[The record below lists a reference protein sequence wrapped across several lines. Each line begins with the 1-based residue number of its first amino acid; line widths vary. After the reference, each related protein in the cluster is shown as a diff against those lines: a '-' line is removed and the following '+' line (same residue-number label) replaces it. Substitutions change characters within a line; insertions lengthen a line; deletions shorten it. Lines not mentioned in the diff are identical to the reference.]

1 MQNREHIRDRM
12 IKTAARLWGHPEDE
26 TGTSFDPL
34 VNILFSACALE
45 LEKISNEVESSRA
58 RLLERMVQ
66 LLSPETLC
74 GPLPAHAVLHARTVE
89 GLSRLPDK
97 DQFFLTQK
105 TLSSWQSN
113 QAGQKDFYFS
123 PTGTFQLNAAAVR
136 YLATG
141 HQLFR
146 YRDMISKETIAH
158 CIGGKELAPSTLW
171 IGISGNVSNLHQTQC
186 YFDIKNEV
194 NRELFYH
201 HLPLCRWYLGDELI
215 PVRPGYNEERVSG
228 EQPDIKQ
235 ILTGNNNVSFKIK
248 EHINAFYLHRFLTI
262 TDNQYREQSVA
273 MQQPQALLQAF
284 DKKDLQFLQQEK
296 IIWLRIC
303 FPENI
308 PNSLLQDVFCQVN
321 CFPVM
326 NRQLHELSYR
336 MQEIINI
343 LPLHAPDSFFDLHEI
358 VDQEGVQYQSREL
371 HHSDKEKLSLVLRQG
386 GVGRFDERDAT
397 TIIENIIQ
405 LLNDES
411 AAFAVLGREFLG
423 GEMKQLQQIIYKLE
437 QQLSTKQLHRE
448 STPFLVVRHTG
459 KEKVHNLLVTWWS
472 TTGGQ
477 ANEIRAGSALQAYKT
492 GGLYHQSITLMTQVM
507 GGRDRL
513 SASESVTAYRSA
525 LLSRDR
531 LVSLEDIRVFCQL
544 QLGPRASCIEVCK
557 GVMVA
562 TEVTK
567 GFSRTIDITI
577 KFNRNDYLNAK
588 DNGQL
593 GFIREELVLQL
604 TRKSASLT
612 PFRVFIEQVA

>member
-1 MQNREHIRDRM
+1 MIR
-12 IKTAARLWGHPEDE
+12 TAARLWGHAEDE
-26 TGTSFDPL
+26 AGTSFDPL
-34 VNILFSACALE
+34 VNILFSACAME
-45 LEKISNEVESSRA
+45 LEKISNEVEASRA

-66 LLSPETLC
+66 LLSPDTLC
-74 GPLPAHAVLHARTVE
+74 TPLPAHAIVHARPVE
-89 GLSRLPDK
+89 GVSQLLDR

-105 TLSSWQSN
+105 TLASWQSS
-113 QAGQKDFYFS
+113 QAAIKDFFFA
-123 PTGTFQLNAAAVR
+123 PTANFTLNASVVK

-158 CIGGKELAPSTLW
+158 ALPGKDLAGNTIW
-171 IGISGNVSNLHQTQC
+171 IGISGNISSFNKSQF

-201 HLPLCRWYLGDELI
+201 HLPLSKWYAGDEPLQMQQ
-215 PVRPGYNEERVSG
+215 GYNEDNISG
-228 EQPDIKQ
+228 QYLDIEQ
-235 ILTGNNNVSFKIK
+235 ILKTRSNLSFRMK
-248 EHINAFYLHRFLTI
+248 EHINAFYLHKFLTV
-262 TDNQYREQSVA
+262 TDDQYRGQFPTPAE
-273 MQQPQALLQAF
+273 LLQSF

-296 IIWLRIC
+296 ITWLRVV

-308 PNSLLQDVFCQVN
+308 PNTILQDVLCQVN

-343 LPLHAPDSFFDLHEI
+343 LPLQAPDSFFDLHEI
-358 VDQEGVQYQSREL
+358 TDQEGMQYQSRDL
-371 HHSDKEKLSLVLRQG
+371 HNTDKEKLSLVLRQG
-386 GVGRFDERDAT
+386 GVGRFDERDAS

-423 GEMKQLQQIIYKLE
+423 GEMKQMQQIIYKLE
-437 QQLSTKQLHRE
+437 QQLQSKQLHRE
-448 STPFLVVRHTG
+448 NTPFLVMRHTG

-472 TTGGQ
+472 TAGSQ
-477 ANEIRAGSALQAYKT
+477 ANEIRSGSALQAYKT
-492 GGLYHQSITLMTQVM
+492 GGLYQNIILMSPVQ

-531 LVSLEDIRVFCQL
+531 LVTLEDIRVFCQL
-544 QLGPRASCIEVCK
+544 QLGRRASAVEVGK
-557 GVMVA
+557 GVMVSSEL
-562 TEVTK
+562 TR

-577 KFNRNDYLNAK
+577 RLNRNDYLDARDK
-588 DNGQL
+588 DQL
-593 GFIREELVLQL
+593 GFMGEDLKLQL

-612 PFRVFIEQVA
+612 PFRVFIEQSA

>member
-1 MQNREHIRDRM
+1 MQNREHIKDRM

-45 LEKISNEVESSRA
+45 LEKISNEVEASRA

-66 LLSPETLC
+66 LLSPDTLC
-74 GPLPAHAVLHARTVE
+74 GPLPAHTVLHARPVDGTAQ
-89 GLSRLPDK
+89 LLDK

-105 TLSSWQSN
+105 TLASWQSS
-113 QAGQKDFYFS
+113 QAGVKDFFFA
-123 PTGTFQLNAAAVR
+123 PTANFTLNASAVK

-158 CIGGKELAPSTLW
+158 CLPGKELAASTLW
-171 IGISGNVSNLHQTQC
+171 IGISGNITNLHQTQS

-201 HLPLCRWYLGDELI
+201 HLPLSRWFMGEERI
-215 PVRPGYNEERVSG
+215 QVQPGYNKEAISG
-228 EQPDIKQ
+228 QHLDIEQ
-235 ILTGNNNVSFKIK
+235 ILKGRSNVSFRMK
-248 EHINAFYLHRFLTI
+248 EHINAFYHHKFLTI
-262 TDNQYREQSVA
+262 QDNQHRDQIPTPAE
-273 MQQPQALLQAF
+273 LLQAF
-284 DKKDLQFLQQEK
+284 DKKELQFLQQEK
-296 IIWLRIC
+296 ITWLRIS

-308 PNSLLQDVFCQVN
+308 PNTLLQDVLCQVN
-321 CFPVM
+321 CFPAM

-343 LPLHAPDSFFDLHEI
+343 LPLQGPDSFFDLHEI
-358 VDQEGVQYQSREL
+358 IDQEGVQYHSREL
-371 HHSDKEKLSLVLRQG
+371 HNVDKEKLSLVLRQG
-386 GVGRFDERDAT
+386 GVGRFDERDAS

-437 QQLSTKQLHRE
+437 QQLSSKQLHRE
-448 STPFLVVRHTG
+448 STPFLVLRHTG
-459 KEKVHNLLVTWWS
+459 NEKVNNLLVTWWS
-472 TTGGQ
+472 TAGAQ

-492 GGLYHQSITLMTQVM
+492 GSLFHQSITVLSSVS

-531 LVSLEDIRVFCQL
+531 LVTLEDIRVFCQL
-544 QLGPRASCIEVCK
+544 QLGGRAAAVDVNK
-557 GVMVA
+557 GVMVS
-562 TEVTK
+562 TEVNK

-577 KFNRNDYLNAK
+577 RLNRNDYLDAK
-588 DNGQL
+588 DKEEL
-593 GFIREELVLQL
+593 AFIREDLVLQL